1 MVDVDDVYAL
11 HAAKSLVAVGW
22 VHTLPAAGTAADA
35 LGGVP
40 PPVVLSGEQA
50 HTQAAFQV
58 ALPEAV
64 AVLVSPG
71 RPAAAGGA
79 GAPPGGGG
87 NPGRPAPRA
96 TAVRLGGEAAVAAVR
111 ACKERYVKREEGE
124 GCGRVSFFLLWWSLF
139 ACWVPPRA
147 GGGVGGGEPSA
158 TPRPLQ
164 RVMAAGHLCGWVGG
178 LC

>member
-11 HAAKSLVAVGW
+11 HAAKSLGAVGW

-71 RPAAAGGA
+71 RPAVAEGA
-79 GAPPGGGG
+79 GAPPGEGG

-111 ACKERYVKREEGE
+111 ACTERYVKREEGE
-124 GCGRVSFFLLWWSLF
+124 GCGRVSFFFCGGLF
-139 ACWVPPRA
+139 LPAGCRPVLA
-147 GGGVGGGEPSA
+147 GGLEGA
-158 TPRPLQ
+158 RRLQ
-164 RVMAAGHLCGWVGG
+164 LPALCSV
-178 LC
+178 

>member
-79 GAPPGGGG
+79 GAPPGGGVTPAG
-87 NPGRPAPRA
+87 LPHVPLPCGWGGRRPSRRYERVRSGTSSGRRERAAAAFLFFCCGGLFLPA
-96 TAVRLGGEAAVAAVR
+96 
-111 ACKERYVKREEGE
+111 
-124 GCGRVSFFLLWWSLF
+124 GCRPVL
-139 ACWVPPRA
+139 A
-147 GGGVGGGEPSA
+147 GGLEGAS
-158 TPRPLQ
+158 RPQLP
-164 RVMAAGHLCGWVGG
+164 ALCSV
-178 LC
+178 